1 MRSDQETASD
11 VLEAVVRNVKMTGRY
26 SKIGIQFEQSSL
38 ELVANLIDNL
48 HFCRMS
54 QKFTL

>member
-1 MRSDQETASD
+1 MSSD
-11 VLEAVVRNVKMTGRY
+11 VLEAVVRNIKTTGRY
-26 SKIGIQFEQSSL
+26 SKIGVQFEESSL
-38 ELVANLIDNL
+38 EPVANLIDNL